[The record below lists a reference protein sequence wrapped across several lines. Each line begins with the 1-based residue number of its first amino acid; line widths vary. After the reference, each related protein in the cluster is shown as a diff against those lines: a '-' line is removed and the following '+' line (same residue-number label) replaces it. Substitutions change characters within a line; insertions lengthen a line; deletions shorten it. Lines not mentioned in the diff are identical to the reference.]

1 MESVAADQEQD
12 FDGLAAHRA
21 STGQLRDADYFA
33 SLSKPEIPAEAKH
46 EFVFQKSSE
55 LLPALQNVVKE
66 VQCSIGEF
74 FNQHLRCAGRCEQ
87 TPSRFG
93 FLVNDREDL
102 SVSRIRYALE
112 RAMEVGEGI
121 SSYSGSIDDLSANV
135 RALSNQFQLNAQATL
150 IEMGNLKIGQTIPSG
165 ALGGFMRLVNQ
176 MQGVSRDTALKLDIL
191 GSNTAN
197 KK

>member
-1 MESVAADQEQD
+1 MENFAADQQG
-12 FDGLAAHRA
+12 FDGTVGHRVDR
-21 STGQLRDADYFA
+21 GQLRNADYFA
-33 SLSKPEIPAEAKH
+33 SLSKPEIPAEAKQ
-46 EFVFQKSSE
+46 EFLFQQSSE

-66 VQCSIGEF
+66 VQYSIGEF
-74 FNQHLRCAGRCEQ
+74 FNQHLRCAGRCDQ

-93 FLVNDREDL
+93 FMVDEREEL

-121 SSYSGSIDDLSANV
+121 STFSGSIDDLSANV

-165 ALGGFMRLVNQ
+165 ALGGFMRLANQ

-191 GSNTAN
+191 ASNTAN